1 MDIPDDL
8 QYTATHEWLRLEGD
22 DAIAGVCDHVQA
34 DLGGIVFVGLPKV
47 GAQVVANQAV
57 MVLKSANATID
68 VRSPISGTITEVNGA
83 LEKDPS
89 LVNSNPYGEGWLY
102 RIRIEAGEE
111 IEQLMDSVVYKARF
125 FGGDSPE
132 V

>member
-22 DAIAGVCDHVQA
+22 NAIVGICDHAQA
-34 DLGGIVFVGLPKV
+34 DLGVIVFAGLPKV
-47 GAQVVANQAV
+47 GAQVAANEPAAV
-57 MVLKSANATID
+57 LRSANATIE

-89 LVNSNPYGEGWLY
+89 LVNTDPYGEGWLY
-102 RIRIEAGEE
+102 SIRIEAGEE
-111 IEQLMDSVVYKARF
+111 IEQLMDSVVYKAQF
-125 FGGDSPE
+125 SSGDGPE

>member
-8 QYTATHEWLRLEGD
+8 LYTASHEWLRMEGD
-22 DAIAGVCDHVQA
+22 NAIAGICDHAQA
-34 DLGGIVFVGLPKV
+34 DLGGIVFAGLPKI
-47 GAQVVANQAV
+47 GAQVAANQVV
-57 MVLKSANATID
+57 MTLKSANGAVD
-68 VRSPISGTITEVNGA
+68 VHSPISGTIIEVNGA

-89 LVNSNPYGEGWLY
+89 LVNTDPYGKGWLY
-102 RIRIEAGEE
+102 SIRIEAGEE